1 MKPQLDHLVDTLLN
15 VSVFVFVSIL
25 VWLFLKKDSQRK
37 NRVWWAT

>member
-1 MKPQLDHLVDTLLN
+1 MTPQLDNLVDTLLN